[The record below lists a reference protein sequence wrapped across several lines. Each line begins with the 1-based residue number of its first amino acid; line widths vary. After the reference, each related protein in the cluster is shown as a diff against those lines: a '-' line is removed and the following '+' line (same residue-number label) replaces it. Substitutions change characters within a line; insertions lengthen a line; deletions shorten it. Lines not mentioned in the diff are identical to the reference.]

1 MASLV
6 ISKWS
11 KLHQGI
17 FKIARDQGL
26 GLLPT
31 EDLHRNIPQPDAC
44 SSQNLETGISIR
56 TNHSETFDI
65 TLTLT

>member
-31 EDLHRNIPQPDAC
+31 EVLHRNLMLALVKTWRLESRSAPAPQ
-44 SSQNLETGISIR
+44 
-56 TNHSETFDI
+56 F
-65 TLTLT
+65 